1 MTSYLNTNHS
11 PIDSLIFKGLDED
24 LKPKSGFFEDVIH
37 LFAGYGED
45 LDKKIAYL
53 IIQRKED
60 IRYVNR
66 RRSRMIDIN
75 SKLEQGLLEL
85 KSFKNDFNNKWATDY
100 NGFFSSSATLLE
112 KMRRY
117 MEPLMKVLKQYC
129 PKNLPTKHDMEVYNI
144 KDRPVQEVSPLV
156 GGAYSGYLYDVKED
170 FPMEVEELIEEIQK
184 CYVLYEKCLH
194 ICKEIIE
201 DEEKI
206 KQSPVMAGALF
217 EAYKSAAYS
226 RFKNTYQ
233 LLTDEVFARL
243 MKKCQAYKDFRSAE
257 SNEDFVCKGVH
268 KYNTKDA
275 DNLIMILY
283 RKGDK
288 RTTGSNKKLWGDR
301 PELAEDM
308 PYIIGHFD
316 ELLPGG
322 TEHNEFVLYVYALS
336 KWANAKSVEK
346 FTIFFSSLYNGD
358 YGTPKSSSVYSKS
371 SIYKKDSR
379 QIKNFFSAIS
389 RLLANRKKAGLEV
402 ESA

>member
-11 PIDSLIFKGLDED
+11 PIDSLIFKGLDEE
-24 LKPKSGFFEDVIH
+24 LKPKSGFFEGVIN

-45 LDKKIAYL
+45 LDQKIAYL

-85 KSFKNDFNNKWATDY
+85 ESFKNDFNNKWATDY

-129 PKNLPTKHDMEVYNI
+129 PKNLPTKHDIKVHNI

-170 FPMEVEELIEEIQK
+170 FPMEVEKLIEEIQK

-243 MKKCQAYKDFRSAE
+243 RKTCPAYIDFRRAK

-288 RTTGSNKKLWGDR
+288 RTTESNKKLWGDR

-308 PYIIGHFD
+308 PYIIWHFD
-316 ELLPGG
+316 ELLPVG
-322 TEHNEFVLYVYALS
+322 TKQKEFVLYVYALS
-336 KWANAKSVEK
+336 QWANVKSVEK
-346 FTIFFSSLYNGD
+346 FTSFFSSLYNGD
-358 YGTPKSSSVYSKS
+358 YLTPKISTVYSKS
-371 SIYKKDSR
+371 RIHEKDSK

-389 RLLANRKKAGLEV
+389 HLLANREKAGLEV